1 MPPPARPILALTAA
15 LWFVIMRVEL
25 GRHVSGS
32 PLAVS
37 DAAIIGHGFCYLL
50 GIHLSTPAEYDK
62 IWKKGRDF
70 VSVSDVT
77 EILDKVTEPAN
88 HLLTPVCSS
97 AGQTLAD
104 IWDLVFGGFNTY
116 VERKR
121 LTRKKALED
130 FRDSLDHHVAS
141 IPEENL
147 CEPALSVVG
156 PALEASKYYFEEPEI
171 REMFAKLVASCM
183 DTSKTPAIHP
193 SFPDI
198 IRQMSPLDAQNL
210 TYFKA
215 DLPIVEYQIQK
226 SENGYVTLC
235 YNVFLENDA
244 VNDTIDDIE
253 KQSQSIS
260 SLARLGLIDVSYGT
274 FLTNE
279 HVYDKFKETSYYK
292 GVLQEIQKQKPSWKL
307 LIENGLASLTPLGEC
322 FKQICID

>member
-193 SFPDI
+193 SFPDV
-198 IRQMSPLDAQNL
+198 IRQMSPLDAKNL
-210 TYFKA
+210 TYFSKN
-215 DLPIVEYQIQK
+215 LPVAEYRSATANSRYIVVC
-226 SENGYVTLC
+226 S
-235 YNVFLENDA
+235 NVFLEND
-244 VNDTIDDIE
+244 VLNDSRSDIE
-253 KQSQSIS
+253 IQSQSLS
-260 SLARLGLIDVSYGT
+260 SLERLGLINISYKKH
-274 FLTNE
+274 LTSE
-279 HVYDKFKETSYYK
+279 TYARFEQTSYYQDIK
-292 GVLQEIQKQKPSWKL
+292 NELQANNSKRTLISKSGVAK
-307 LIENGLASLTPLGEC
+307 LTPFGRC
-322 FKQICID
+322 FKKICID